1 MATPMQGTLHV
12 VEYNALV
19 FRRIWR
25 GSIAVSFFTPV
36 FFMAAMGLGLGTLVN
51 RSSGGVD
58 GVPYL
63 EWLAPALVAAATM
76 QTAAAEA
83 MYPILAKIVW
93 DKTYEAVLATRLT
106 IPDLMRGEIVWLV
119 LRMSIVSSMFYVVML
134 AFGVIHSLESLL
146 TIPAAILTGL
156 AFATPIMS
164 FTATRHNDNGFAGI
178 NRFVI
183 IPLYLLAGTFFPI
196 ARLPLALQLVA
207 WATPL
212 AHGVALSRG
221 VVLGNISAY
230 DALLHTAVLL
240 AYFLGGLVMARAL
253 LTKRLSK

>member
-1 MATPMQGTLHV
+1 MATLMQGTLHV

-51 RSSGGVD
+51 RSNGGVD

-76 QTAAAEA
+76 QTAAVEA
-83 MYPILAKIVW
+83 MYPILAKIMW
-93 DKTYEAVLATRLT
+93 DKTYEAALATRLT
-106 IPDLMRGEIVWLV
+106 IPDILRGEIVWLV
-119 LRMSIVSSMFYVVML
+119 LRMSIVSLMFYVVML

-164 FTATRHNDNGFAGI
+164 FTATRRNDSGFAAI

-196 ARLPLALQLVA
+196 TKLPLALQFVA

-212 AHGVALSRG
+212 AHGVALCRG
-221 VVLGNISAY
+221 VVLGNISGF
-230 DALLHTAVLL
+230 DALLHIAVLL
-240 AYFLGGLVMARAL
+240 AYFVGGLLIARAL
-253 LTKRLSK
+253 LIKRLSK

>member
-1 MATPMQGTLHV
+1 MAVLVRGTLHV

-36 FFMAAMGLGLGTLVN
+36 FFLAAMGLGLGTLVN

-63 EWLAPALVAAATM
+63 EWLAPSLVAAAAM
-76 QTAAAEA
+76 QTAAVEA
-83 MYPILAKIVW
+83 MYPILAKIMW
-93 DKTYEAVLATRLT
+93 DRTYEAALATRLT
-106 IPDLMRGEIVWLV
+106 IPDVLRGEILWLI
-119 LRMSIVSSMFYVVML
+119 LRMFIVSAMYYIVMA
-134 AFGVIHSLESLL
+134 AFGVVHSLESLL
-146 TIPAAILTGL
+146 IIPAAILTGL

-164 FTATRHNDNGFAGI
+164 FTATRRNDSGFAAI

-196 ARLPLALQLVA
+196 AKLPLALQIVA

-212 AHGVALSRG
+212 AHGVALCRG
-221 VVLGNISAY
+221 AVLGTLTPY

-240 AYFLGGLVMARAL
+240 AYFGGGLLIARAL
-253 LTKRLSK
+253 LMKRLAK

>member
-1 MATPMQGTLHV
+1 MAVFGGTLHI

-36 FFMAAMGLGLGTLVN
+36 FFLAAMGLGLGTLVN
-51 RSSGGVD
+51 RSSGGVG

-63 EWLAPALVAAATM
+63 EWLAPGLVAAATM
-76 QTAAAEA
+76 QTAAIEA
-83 MYPILAKIVW
+83 MYPILAKIMW
-93 DKTYEAVLATRLT
+93 DKTYEAALNTRLT
-106 IPDLMRGEIVWLV
+106 IPDLIRGEMLWITM
-119 LRMSIVSSMFYVVML
+119 RMFIVSGMFYVVMV
-134 AFGVIHSLESLL
+134 AFGVIHSLESVL

-164 FTATRHNDNGFAGI
+164 FTATRRNDSGFAAI

-196 ARLPLALQLVA
+196 SKLPLALQFVA

-212 AHGVALSRG
+212 THGVALCRG
-221 VVLGNISAY
+221 MALGNIGAFE
-230 DALLHTAVLL
+230 AMLHVVVLL
-240 AYFLGGLVMARAL
+240 AYFVGGLIVARRL
-253 LTKRLSK
+253 LTNRLSK

>member
-1 MATPMQGTLHV
+1 MALMSGTQHV

-36 FFMAAMGLGLGTLVN
+36 FFLAAMGVGLGSLVN

-63 EWLAPALVAAATM
+63 EWLAPALVAAAAM
-76 QTAAAEA
+76 QTGAVEA
-83 MYPILAKIVW
+83 TYPILAKIMW
-93 DKTYEAVLATRLT
+93 ERTYEAALATPIT
-106 IPDLMRGEIVWLV
+106 IPELIRGEIVWV
-119 LRMSIVSSMFYVVML
+119 TVRMLIVSGMFFVVM
-134 AFGVIHSLESLL
+134 AGFGVVHSLESVLA
-146 TIPAAILTGL
+146 IPAAILTGL
-156 AFATPIMS
+156 AFATPIMA
-164 FTATRHNDNGFAGI
+164 FTATRRNDSGFAAI

-183 IPLYLLAGTFFPI
+183 IPLYLLGGTFFPI
-196 ARLPLALQLVA
+196 AKLPLLLQAVA

-221 VVLGNISAY
+221 AVLGNLTAT
-230 DALLHTAVLL
+230 DAALHAIVPL
-240 AYFLGGLVMARAL
+240 AYAVGGLVIARAL
-253 LTKRLSK
+253 LLKRLAK

>member
-1 MATPMQGTLHV
+1 MAVFGGTLHI

-36 FFMAAMGLGLGTLVN
+36 FFLAAMGLGLGTLVN
-51 RSSGGVD
+51 RSSGGVG

-63 EWLAPALVAAATM
+63 EWLAPGLVAAATM
-76 QTAAAEA
+76 QTAAIEA
-83 MYPILAKIVW
+83 MYPILAKIMW
-93 DKTYEAVLATRLT
+93 DKTYEAALNTRLT
-106 IPDLMRGEIVWLV
+106 IPDLIRGEMLWITM
-119 LRMSIVSSMFYVVML
+119 RMFIVSGMFYVVMV
-134 AFGVIHSLESLL
+134 AFGVIHSLESVL

-164 FTATRHNDNGFAGI
+164 FTATRRNDSGFAAI

-196 ARLPLALQLVA
+196 SKLPLALQFVA

-212 AHGVALSRG
+212 THGVALCRG
-221 VVLGNISAY
+221 MVLGNIGAFE
-230 DALLHTAVLL
+230 AMLHVVVLL
-240 AYFLGGLVMARAL
+240 AYFVGGLIVARRL
-253 LTKRLSK
+253 LTNRLSK

>member
-156 AFATPIMS
+156 AFATPIMA